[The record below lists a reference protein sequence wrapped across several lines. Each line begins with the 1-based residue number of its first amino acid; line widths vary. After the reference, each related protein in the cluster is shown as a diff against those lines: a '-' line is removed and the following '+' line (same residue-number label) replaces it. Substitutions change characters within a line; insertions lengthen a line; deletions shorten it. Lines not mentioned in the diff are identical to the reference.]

1 MNFHN
6 QIQNHTE
13 NLERKQS
20 MAQATVTPQDQ
31 QAEYFS
37 LLSGHTIPAVGLGT
51 WKSGSKAGE
60 SVFTAIVEVL
70 HAYNCSFRHV
80 TNLTYK
86 VL

>member
-1 MNFHN
+1 
-6 QIQNHTE
+6 
-13 NLERKQS
+13 

-60 SVFTAIVEVL
+60 SVFTAIAEAGYRHIDTAAEYGVQKEVL
-70 HAYNCSFRHV
+70 
-80 TNLTYK
+80 
-86 VL
+86 